1 MPQPHCLQGLYTRIN
16 LDIVPTSALT
26 QTTSSAVIQL
36 LRQSLDRGRWSPG
49 EPLRQEEIA
58 AEFGVSRVPVR
69 EAFFQLQAEGL
80 VQVVPNKG
88 VYVTTLTAA
97 NLREHFRLR
106 RLLESDVLADAVPLH
121 TAASLHRL
129 ETVQGTLDKARTVA
143 DWMAGDR
150 EFHEAL
156 YAPADR
162 PETLA
167 LIRRVRFI
175 VDRFYFARL
184 KPSTRAQGW
193 YEEHHALIR
202 AARRRDPA
210 AAVRLLVKHLDETER
225 SALAALPA
233 A

>member
-1 MPQPHCLQGLYTRIN
+1 MPASSI
-16 LDIVPTSALT
+16 S

-88 VYVTTLTAA
+88 VYVRTVSAE
-97 NLREHFRLR
+97 NLSELFHLR
-106 RLLESDVLADAVPLH
+106 RLLETDVLAAAIPRH
-121 TAASLHRL
+121 TPGSLNRL
-129 ETVQGTLDKARTVA
+129 DTVQAALDKASAVS
-143 DWMAGDR
+143 DWIAGDR

-162 PETLA
+162 PETLVM
-167 LIRRVRFI
+167 IRRLRHI
-175 VDRFYFARL
+175 VDRFYFARM

-193 YEEHHALIR
+193 HEEHHALIR
-202 AARRRDPA
+202 ATRRRDVPA
-210 AAVRLLVKHLDETER
+210 ASKLLATHLAATER
-225 SALAALPA
+225 SALIALRTA
-233 A
+233 

>member
-1 MPQPHCLQGLYTRIN
+1 MPPSPIL
-16 LDIVPTSALT
+16 P
-26 QTTSSAVIQL
+26 TTSSAVIQL

-58 AEFGVSRVPVR
+58 AELGVSRVPVR

-88 VYVTTLTAA
+88 VYVRTLSPE
-97 NLREHFRLR
+97 NLRELFRLR
-106 RLLESDVLADAVPLH
+106 RLLEADVLADAVPLH
-121 TAASLHRL
+121 TAGTLNRV
-129 ETVQGTLDKARTVA
+129 ETVQAALDKAASVA

-156 YAPADR
+156 YGPADR

-167 LIRRVRFI
+167 IIRRLRNI

-193 YEEHHALIR
+193 HEEHHALIR
-202 AARRRDPA
+202 AVRRRDPKA
-210 AAVRLLVKHLDETER
+210 ATRLLLAHLDETER
-225 SALAALPA
+225 SALAALPKT
-233 A
+233 